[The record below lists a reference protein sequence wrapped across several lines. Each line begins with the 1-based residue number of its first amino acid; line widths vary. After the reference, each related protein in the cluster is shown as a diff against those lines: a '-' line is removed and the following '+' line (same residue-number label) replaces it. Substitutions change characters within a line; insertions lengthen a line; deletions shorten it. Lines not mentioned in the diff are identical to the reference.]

1 MKLGLRLAWASM
13 LLGVIWTG
21 TAIGA
26 PLPLPPSVVPAPIE
40 NASNA
45 RALKLDRLA
54 FRLPE
59 GQVWGKGGSWLLCDL
74 APSPL
79 YWKAEEQNWDLS
91 RFSAILDEE
100 TARLGL
106 PRQGDNLFETAT
118 PTGSLLLG
126 VAVDNVEARL
136 CVFYPDVGA
145 EMFRGEMILT
155 IEWQLYDPLQRR
167 LVSRIKTRAGARL
180 HSEVV
185 DGIDRLLH
193 GAFRKNVLTL
203 LADDDFRRWVVA
215 DPGAPSSAA
224 QQWPPLR
231 LTASGVTPKPPAAA
245 AQSAVSVLS
254 DAGHGSGFLVSS
266 NGEILTNAHVVGRSK
281 YVKIRWT
288 DGTEALG
295 EVVRSDA
302 RRDVALIK
310 ITPPDGRA
318 PLRLDLNPP
327 QAGEDVYAV
336 GTPLDEAFEGTITRG
351 IVSATRVTEGLRFI
365 QSDVTV
371 NPGNSGGPLVNSRGQ
386 VIAITVASFQPGST
400 PTGINLFIPIA
411 DALAALN
418 IQLED

>member
-1 MKLGLRLAWASM
+1 MRLGLRLAWASM
-13 LLGVIWTG
+13 LLGAIWAG
-21 TAIGA
+21 NALAA

-40 NASNA
+40 NAGSA
-45 RALKLDRLA
+45 RMLKLDRLA
-54 FRLPE
+54 FRLRD
-59 GQVWGKGGSWLLCDL
+59 GQVWGKSGTWLFCDV
-74 APSPL
+74 APFPL
-79 YWKAEEQNWDLS
+79 YWKAEEQDWDLS
-91 RFSAILDEE
+91 RFSAILNEE
-100 TARLGL
+100 AARLGL
-106 PRQGDNLFETAT
+106 PTGGDNLFEVSQPA
-118 PTGSLLLG
+118 GSLLLG

-136 CVFYPDVGA
+136 CVFDPEGGPQS
-145 EMFRGEMILT
+145 FRGEMILT
-155 IEWQLYDPLQRR
+155 IEWQIYDPLQRR
-167 LVSRIKTRAGARL
+167 LVSRVKTQAGYRL
-180 HSEVV
+180 HSGYE

-193 GAFRKNVLTL
+193 GAFRENAVAL
-203 LADDDFRRWVVA
+203 LADDDFRRSVVT
-215 DPGAPSSAA
+215 DPGAPSAVA

-231 LTASGVTPKPPAAA
+231 LTAAGVQPQPPAAA

-254 DAGHGSGFLVSS
+254 DAGHGSGFLVSA

-281 YVKIRWT
+281 YVKVRWT

-295 EVVRSDA
+295 EVVRSDP

-310 ITPPDGRA
+310 IAPPEGRA
-318 PLRLDLNPP
+318 PLRLDLSPP

-351 IVSATRVTEGLRFI
+351 IVSATRLTEGLRFI

-411 DALAALN
+411 DALTALN
-418 IQLED
+418 IQVGD